1 MSWFHRLLSLM
12 SSSPIL
18 NTAVEASLVLE
29 QGLLVIPAQ
38 VGIQI
43 AVLDSRLRGNN
54 GTRKSS
60 PDDAPACSDS
70 DSADRLLE
78 KIPSK
83 ITLRAQTGAPFSPC
97 LFLSELYPV

>member
-1 MSWFHRLLSLM
+1 M

-54 GTRKSS
+54 GTTK
-60 PDDAPACSDS
+60 PGVDDAPD
-70 DSADRLLE
+70 
-78 KIPSK
+78 PV
-83 ITLRAQTGAPFSPC
+83 TLMFREQWSF
-97 LFLSELYPV
+97 FDHKVVKV